1 MKQSF
6 KEGTMWVDRR
16 VLHIRAGRIP
26 DAIAL
31 MKEWPAPEDTV
42 SRRLLKPRTG
52 AGCSHILV
60 VDRTFESLDAADAQY
75 REYIEST
82 ERGPLY
88 DRWFEMNE
96 HRGIHELY
104 TVELDEPSQDPSGM
118 WLSRRVA
125 HIQMGKYFEAIDLLN
140 SVPRLNVKGQSR
152 RLLVPRAHDL
162 TDSSLVVIETTA
174 ASIDEYANAYRARW
188 QTEEGRSW
196 LAEWGEVATGQSS
209 LELFWILA
217 QE

>member
-1 MKQSF
+1 
-6 KEGTMWVDRR
+6 MWVDRR
-16 VLHIRAGRIP
+16 VLYINKGRMA

-31 MKEWPAPEDTV
+31 MKEWPAPEGTI

-60 VDRTFESLDAADAQY
+60 ADRTFESLDAADSHS
-75 REYIEST
+75 RESIERT
-82 ERGPLY
+82 ERSPVY
-88 DRWFEMNE
+88 DKWFDMNE

-104 TVELDEPSQDPSGM
+104 TVENDEPGDGSAAK
-118 WLSRRVA
+118 WLYRRVA
-125 HIQMGKYFEAIDLLN
+125 HLQFGRYFEAIELLN

-162 TDSSLVVIETTA
+162 TDSSRVVIETTA

-196 LAEWGEVATGQSS
+196 LAEWGEVVTGQSS